1 MPTLIGYG
9 MKDHLVPRNLKYK
22 LVSALEDNGVEY
34 DYFEFPNCNHGMYRD
49 LDMLEQFWKKL
60 WNIAITIFNTNC

>member
-1 MPTLIGYG
+1 

-49 LDMLEQFWKKL
+49 FDMLEQFL
-60 WNIAITIFNTNC
+60 EETLEYCDYYF